1 LCGGAWVCIS
11 ATRTSSLVRLNS
23 RIGCGAP
30 NLLSRRR
37 WWPYP
42 WSGIIRERDERFA
55 LELATRIIEK
65 PRASAWIILLPFLFI
80 FHVYW
85 LKRYENNVQTFVS
98 QYLHPKIL
106 ALDAALEESMPG
118 GSDRTPQEHA
128 DRLPDENADEL
139 RRREFREMELLKE
152 HYRLLLS
159 SRGSSYPSLLRNA
172 YRTSGE
178 YRFFLNRLIKPRRRS
193 TGRCCGLSRP
203 LRCGRWSGTWSGTR
217 TSCGSK
223 SSSRSST
230 NEQGAQKIRNSI
242 SK

>member
-1 LCGGAWVCIS
+1 MTVS
-11 ATRTSSLVRLNS
+11 MEEK
-23 RIGCGAP
+23 
-30 NLLSRRR
+30 
-37 WWPYP
+37 Y
-42 WSGIIRERDERFA
+42 GIIRKRDERFA

-106 ALDAALEESMPG
+106 ALDAALEECMPG
-118 GSDRTPQEHA
+118 GSDRTSQEHA
-128 DRLPDENADEL
+128 VRLPDEHAEEL
-139 RRREFREMELLKE
+139 RRRELREMELLKK

-178 YRFFLNRLIKPRRRS
+178 YRFFLNRLIKAEEALNRAVVRAQPAAEVREVVRDMERYADQ
-193 TGRCCGLSRP
+193 
-203 LRCGRWSGTWSGTR
+203 LREHEL
-217 TSCGSK
+217 K
-223 SSSRSST
+223 QIF
-230 NEQGAQKIRNSI
+230 N
-242 SK
+242 